1 MSCLLSAV
9 PDIESFINMCVNYG
23 VAIVVVVYFL
33 FRDWKFHDNL
43 QVTLTTL
50 IETVDTLKELVNSR
64 NN

>member
-1 MSCLLSAV
+1 MPVFLADA
-9 PDIESFINMCVNYG
+9 PTIEPFVNMCVNNG

-64 NN
+64 SN

>member
-1 MSCLLSAV
+1 MACLLSEA
-9 PDIESFINMCVNYG
+9 PAIEPLVNMCINNG
-23 VAIVVVVYFL
+23 VAVVVVVYFL